1 MEYVKVSDGNI
12 SIEIETEKDG
22 SLLMDNIKSAFQ
34 SIATIFE
41 KHHRSSFFKIL
52 LSRNWLF

>member
-34 SIATIFE
+34 SATGLYYIINRQNE
-41 KHHRSSFFKIL
+41 EIHRLCVF
-52 LSRNWLF
+52 